1 MSETNVQLFPGVFR
15 TTQGGSNPDFF
26 LHSAGRVGIG
36 NDAPGDVVPPGSSSG
51 TFKLNVTG
59 HANVS
64 GTMQANKY
72 YGDGSTLSGVT
83 AVVGG
88 YWDLDQANNNIKY
101 DVGNVGIGGAA
112 GTEELTV
119 HGDLNLN
126 GGNLKL
132 NGQTAVFSNW
142 TSGTNSI
149 YRSVGNVGIGTTNAD
164 KAKLQINNTLALL
177 NPSYKTPGDDDQL
190 AGKIEFYLGGS
201 AHELS
206 TPVAGIEG
214 YDKYA
219 GGSFAGALALKVH
232 GGEKMRILSN
242 GNVGCGTS
250 SPQQNLHVH
259 ESGSGQVVIA
269 VTNDTTGGGNNDGIH
284 FGIDSSEQGFVWHKQ
299 NTALLFATNNAERMR
314 INNVGDVGIGGNPG
328 TEKLKVHGDMTVQ
341 GQTRTSSPT
350 VVKTWNAFNNN
361 TSAGEYT
368 FEARAITLA
377 HFHYSSGEDV
387 NLCESYLISCS
398 DTGTPTVTIL
408 KNVGNLHLQVYSDRK
423 VRFWVQGLTS
433 NYNSSNYNLRI
444 SAIWKIS

>member
-36 NDAPGDVVPPGSSSG
+36 NDAPDTPPAWNTNT

-59 HANVS
+59 HTHVNGNLDVT
-64 GTMQANKY
+64 GHL
-72 YGDGSTLSGVT
+72 YGDGSTLSGVA

-142 TSGTNSI
+142 TSHTDGI
-149 YRSVGNVGIGTTNAD
+149 YRSTNVGIGGVPSNTN
-164 KAKLQINNTLALL
+164 K
-177 NPSYKTPGDDDQL
+177 
-190 AGKIEFYLGGS
+190 
-201 AHELS
+201 
-206 TPVAGIEG
+206 
-214 YDKYA
+214 
-219 GGSFAGALALKVH
+219 LKVH
-232 GGEKMRILSN
+232 GTIEATD
-242 GNVGCGTS
+242 NVGIGTS

-314 INNVGDVGIGGNPG
+314 INNVGDVGIGGDPG
-328 TEKLKVHGDMTVQ
+328 TEKLKVHGSMTVQ
-341 GQTRTSSPT
+341 GQARTTSPT

-368 FEARAITLA
+368 FEARAVTLA
-377 HFHYSSGEDV
+377 HFHYSSGEDP
-387 NLCESYLISCS
+387 NLCESYFISCS
-398 DTGTPTVTIL
+398 DDGTPTVNII
-408 KNVGNLHLQVYSDRK
+408 KNVGNLHLQVYTGRK
-423 VRFWVQGLTS
+423 VRFWVQGLDS
-433 NYNSSNYNLRI
+433 SYNSSSYNLRI
-444 SAIWKIS
+444 SAIWKMS

>member
-36 NDAPGDVVPPGSSSG
+36 NDAPDTPPAWNTNT

-59 HANVS
+59 HTHINGNLDVT
-64 GTMQANKY
+64 GY
-72 YGDGSTLSGVT
+72 LYGDGSTLSGVA

-112 GTEELTV
+112 GTEKLTV

-142 TSGTNSI
+142 TSHTNGI
-149 YRSVGNVGIGTTNAD
+149 YRSTNVGIGGDPSSTN
-164 KAKLQINNTLALL
+164 K
-177 NPSYKTPGDDDQL
+177 
-190 AGKIEFYLGGS
+190 
-201 AHELS
+201 
-206 TPVAGIEG
+206 
-214 YDKYA
+214 
-219 GGSFAGALALKVH
+219 LKVH
-232 GGEKMRILSN
+232 GTVEATDLTVSGDIRLNSTGTAKIFNHFAGSDYGNLQISSGYQNAAAAPKIDLIGYTGAGTVDGDNLIKFSTNNSVRMFINQS
-242 GNVGCGTS
+242 GNVG
-250 SPQQNLHVH
+250 
-259 ESGSGQVVIA
+259 
-269 VTNDTTGGGNNDGIH
+269 
-284 FGIDSSEQGFVWHKQ
+284 
-299 NTALLFATNNAERMR
+299 M
-314 INNVGDVGIGGNPG
+314 GGNPG
-328 TEKLKVHGDMTVQ
+328 TEKLKVHGAMTVE

-361 TSAGEYT
+361 TSQGEYT
-368 FEARAITLA
+368 FEARAVTLA

-387 NLCESYLISCS
+387 NISESYLISCS
-398 DTGTPTVTIL
+398 DSSSPTVTIL
-408 KNVGNLHLQVYSDRK
+408 KHAGYLHLQVYSDRK
-423 VRFWVQGLTS
+423 VRFWAQGLPS
-433 NYNSSNYNLRI
+433 NYNSSNFNLRI